1 MKTITI
7 CLIAAFFVAGTT
19 HSSAQIRL
27 GAVSSARLNT
37 SAGIHSPGLGNALRS
52 TTNSGIS
59 TTNRIKAGTT
69 ARTEATAQKTVSTTK
84 QAESKTVQTAQTTR
98 QTSTEVQAG
107 ATVQAQKQ

>member
-7 CLIAAFFVAGTT
+7 CLIGVFFVAGTT

-37 SAGIHSPGLGNALRS
+37 SAGIHSPGLGNALRT

-59 TTNRIKAGTT
+59 TTNRIKTGTT
-69 ARTEATAQKTVSTTK
+69 ARTEAAAQKTVSTAK
-84 QAESKTVQTAQTTR
+84 QAETKTVQTTQAPLR
-98 QTSTEVQAG
+98 TSAEVQ
-107 ATVQAQKQ
+107 VQKQ